1 MGEELGFKEK
11 VAAWLLGRWLKQ
23 FFGGIDMRDWKTT
36 TVGILAGI
44 AGVAAAISLSQG
56 LPPQV
61 TGAAMGIAA
70 ILKAF
75 GFYQAQDK

>member
-1 MGEELGFKEK
+1 
-11 VAAWLLGRWLKQ
+11 
-23 FFGGIDMRDWKTT
+23 MRDWKTT